1 MAPTLIHLS
10 AQLRQLIYY
19 QLDNNLL
26 QDALFLASRLHA
38 LDFRNQDSIHLL
50 ALCHQRLGQ
59 HKAVYD
65 YAKSAAVRGSHL
77 GCSYIFAQSCL
88 AVGKLNDGIHALER
102 ARPLW
107 DGKDTTGT
115 SDMDKQ
121 EYGEL
126 MIWFRQTTRYIE
138 AVQSRCCRCVQCV
151 GKSVRSPERSETSSR
166 MLCRSIEA
174 ESILVG

>member
-1 MAPTLIHLS
+1 MAPTVIHLS

-88 AVGKLNDGIHALER
+88 AIGQFEDGIHSLER

-107 DGKDTTGT
+107 DGKETTST
-115 SDMDKQ
+115 SGMDKQ
-121 EYGEL
+121 EYREL
-126 MIWFRQTTRYIE
+126 TIWFRQTTRYNE
-138 AVQSRCCRCVQCV
+138 AVQSRCCRCVQCTGKPV
-151 GKSVRSPERSETSSR
+151 GSPERSETSCR

-174 ESILVG
+174 QSILVG